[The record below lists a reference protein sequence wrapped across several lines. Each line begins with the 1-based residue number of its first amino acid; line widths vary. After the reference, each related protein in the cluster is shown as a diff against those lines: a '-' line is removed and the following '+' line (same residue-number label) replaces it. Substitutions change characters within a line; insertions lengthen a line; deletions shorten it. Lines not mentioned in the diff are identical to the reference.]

1 MICRLMQKYF
11 TVSITYARVTYIPVH
26 PVRSVAS
33 LGDNCSR

>member
-11 TVSITYARVTYIPVH
+11 TVSITYARVTSIPVH

-33 LGDNCSR
+33 LGDNRSR